1 MPRKLIASCS
11 EIVRG
16 QLNCIGDYILID
28 NDGFYSCYKDLC
40 SHQDVKL
47 SDFGELIAGEIVCH
61 AHNGKFNSKD
71 GSPTCLPA
79 RQALEKIDIVVID
92 GNIYLNQT

>member
-1 MPRKLIASCS
+1 MYRKLIASCKDVL
-11 EIVRG
+11 EGQINCFEGYIV
-16 QLNCIGDYILID
+16 ISY
-28 NDGFYSCYKDLC
+28 DGEYSCYKDLC

-61 AHNGKFNSKD
+61 AHDGRFNAKD

-79 RQALEKIDIVVID
+79 RQALEKIDILVID
-92 GNIYLNQT
+92 GNIYLNRT